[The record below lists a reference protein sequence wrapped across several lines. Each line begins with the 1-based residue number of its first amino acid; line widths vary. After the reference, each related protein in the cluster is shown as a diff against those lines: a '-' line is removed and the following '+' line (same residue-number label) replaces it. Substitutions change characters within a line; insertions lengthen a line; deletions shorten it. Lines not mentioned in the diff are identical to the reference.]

1 MAQADWVT
9 QSGKTLSLNMRGGYR
24 IDADLSKNLARIP
37 GIKEP
42 VPFSFHRSIY
52 QPNGTMFQVPSKSTP
67 GARFHLV
74 QTNLPVFLGGR
85 SYEIP
90 EGGKTLNEVAK
101 LHGVNPETLI
111 VTTGKEKS
119 HVFGEFEKIEIPAKG
134 YELRP
139 ATFFMDEE
147 VFNSILIQG
156 FLMENLDPKYF
167 EKVFCSSWGKVY
179 KFLR

>member
-1 MAQADWVT
+1 M
-9 QSGKTLSLNMRGGYR
+9 
-24 IDADLSKNLARIP
+24 
-37 GIKEP
+37 
-42 VPFSFHRSIY
+42 
-52 QPNGTMFQVPSKSTP
+52 
-67 GARFHLV
+67 
-74 QTNLPVFLGGR
+74 
-85 SYEIP
+85 
-90 EGGKTLNEVAK
+90 AK